1 MLKSSYER
9 WVINVAIVKEDGR
22 YVNSLYIDENYE
34 GRSVLLSFNGEKLP
48 IGYGYLAYSS
58 NAETDDEMSADD
70 SALLRLL
77 VDELKADGKVTS
89 GWGGDDKLC
98 VLSL

>member
-1 MLKSSYER
+1 VVK
-9 WVINVAIVKEDGR
+9 VAIVREDGR

-34 GRSVLLSFNGEKLP
+34 GRCVLLSFNGEKLP
-48 IGYGYLAYSS
+48 IGYGYLVYSS
-58 NAETDDEMSADD
+58 NAETDDEIRTDQ

-77 VDELKADGKVTS
+77 VDELKADGKLTS

>member
-1 MLKSSYER
+1 M
-9 WVINVAIVKEDGR
+9 AIIKEDGR

-48 IGYGYLAYSS
+48 IGHGYLVYSS
-58 NAETDDEMSADD
+58 NAKTDDEERTDTKT
-70 SALLRLL
+70 LLRLL
-77 VDELKADGKVTS
+77 VDELKADGKLTS

>member
-1 MLKSSYER
+1 M
-9 WVINVAIVKEDGR
+9 AIVREDGR

-34 GRSVLLSFNGEKLP
+34 GRCVLLSFNGEKLP
-48 IGYGYLAYSS
+48 IGYGYLVYSS
-58 NAETDDEMSADD
+58 NAETDDEIRSDQ

-77 VDELKADGKVTS
+77 VDELKADGKLTS

>member
-1 MLKSSYER
+1 MVKFVYER
-9 WVINVAIVKEDGR
+9 WVEKMAVVKEDGR

-34 GRSVLLSFNGEKLP
+34 GRSVLLSFNGEKVP

-58 NAETDDEMSADD
+58 NAETDEETRADQ
-70 SALLRLL
+70 SALLKLL
-77 VDELKADGKVTS
+77 VNELKADGKLTS

>member
-1 MLKSSYER
+1 M
-9 WVINVAIVKEDGR
+9 AIVKEDGR
-22 YVNSLYIDENYE
+22 FVNSLYIDENYE

-58 NAETDDEMSADD
+58 NAETDDEIGDD
-70 SALLRLL
+70 QSALLRLL
-77 VDELKADGKVTS
+77 VNELKADGIVTS

>member
-1 MLKSSYER
+1 MA
-9 WVINVAIVKEDGR
+9 VVKEDGR

-34 GRSVLLSFNGEKLP
+34 GRSVLLSFNGEKVP

-58 NAETDDEMSADD
+58 NAESEDEDRADTKV
-70 SALLRLL
+70 LLRLL
-77 VDELKADGKVTS
+77 VDELKADGKLTS

-98 VLSL
+98 VLSPYII

>member
-1 MLKSSYER
+1 M
-9 WVINVAIVKEDGR
+9 AIVREDGKL
-22 YVNSLYIDENYE
+22 VDSLYIDENFT

-48 IGYGYLAYSS
+48 IGRGYLAYSS
-58 NAETDDEMSADD
+58 NAETDEETRTDQ

-77 VDELKADGKVTS
+77 VDELKADGILTS

>member
-1 MLKSSYER
+1 
-9 WVINVAIVKEDGR
+9 VIKVAIVKEDGR

-48 IGYGYLAYSS
+48 IGYGYLVYSS
-58 NAETDDEMSADD
+58 DAKTDDEINTDD
-70 SALLRLL
+70 STLLKLL
-77 VDELKADGKVTS
+77 VNELKADGKITS

>member
-1 MLKSSYER
+1 MAVVR
-9 WVINVAIVKEDGR
+9 EDGR
-22 YVNSLYIDENYE
+22 YVNSLYIDENFE

-58 NAETDDEMSADD
+58 DAKTEEETSADQ
-70 SALLRLL
+70 SVLFKLL
-77 VDELKADGKVTS
+77 VEELKADGKVTS

>member
-1 MLKSSYER
+1 MVKFTCER
-9 WVINVAIVKEDGR
+9 WVIKVAIVREDGR

-58 NAETDDEMSADD
+58 NAKTDDETRADQ
-70 SALLRLL
+70 SVLLRLL
-77 VDELKADGKVTS
+77 VNELKADGKVTS

>member
-1 MLKSSYER
+1 M
-9 WVINVAIVKEDGR
+9 AIVREDGKL
-22 YVNSLYIDENYE
+22 VDSLYIDENFT

-48 IGYGYLAYSS
+48 IGHGYLAYSS
-58 NAETDDEMSADD
+58 NAETYEEERADK

-77 VDELKADGKVTS
+77 VDELKADGILTS

>member
-1 MLKSSYER
+1 MAVVR
-9 WVINVAIVKEDGR
+9 EDGR

-58 NAETDDEMSADD
+58 DAKTYDETRADQ
-70 SALLRLL
+70 SALLKLL
-77 VDELKADGKVTS
+77 VNELKADGKITS

>member
-1 MLKSSYER
+1 M
-9 WVINVAIVKEDGR
+9 AIVKEDGR

>member
-1 MLKSSYER
+1 M
-9 WVINVAIVKEDGR
+9 AIVREDGR
-22 YVNSLYIDENYE
+22 YVNSLYIDEHYE

-58 NAETDDEMSADD
+58 DAKTYDETRDDQ
-70 SALLRLL
+70 SALLKLL
-77 VDELKADGKVTS
+77 VHELKADGIVTS

>member
-1 MLKSSYER
+1 M
-9 WVINVAIVKEDGR
+9 AIVREDER

-34 GRSVLLSFNGEKLP
+34 GRSVLLSYKGEKLP

-58 NAETDDEMSADD
+58 DAKTYDETRADQ
-70 SALLRLL
+70 SALLKLL
-77 VDELKADGKVTS
+77 VDELKADGIVTS

>member
-1 MLKSSYER
+1 MA
-9 WVINVAIVKEDGR
+9 VIKEDGR

-34 GRSVLLSFNGEKLP
+34 GRSVLLSFNGEKVP

-58 NAETDDEMSADD
+58 DAKTEEEDRADTK
-70 SALLRLL
+70 ALLRLL
-77 VDELKADGKVTS
+77 VDELKADGKLTS
-89 GWGGDDKLC
+89 GWRGDDKLC

>member
-1 MLKSSYER
+1 MA
-9 WVINVAIVKEDGR
+9 VIKEDGR
-22 YVNSLYIDENYE
+22 YVNSLYIDDNFE
-34 GRSVLLSFNGEKLP
+34 GRCVLLSFNGEKLP

-58 NAETDDEMSADD
+58 NAESEDETRADQ
-70 SALLRLL
+70 SVLLRLL

>member
-1 MLKSSYER
+1 M
-9 WVINVAIVKEDGR
+9 AIVKEDGR
-22 YVNSLYIDENYE
+22 YVNSLYIDEHYE

-48 IGYGYLAYSS
+48 IGYGYLVYSS
-58 NAETDDEMSADD
+58 DASTNDETSADQ
-70 SALLRLL
+70 SALLKLL
-77 VDELKADGKVTS
+77 VNELKADGKVTS

>member
-1 MLKSSYER
+1 M
-9 WVINVAIVKEDGR
+9 AIVREDGKM
-22 YVNSLYIDENYE
+22 VDSLYIDENFT

-48 IGYGYLAYSS
+48 IGRGYLVYSS
-58 NAETDDEMSADD
+58 NAQSYDEERADKK
-70 SALLRLL
+70 ALLRLL
-77 VDELKADGKVTS
+77 ADEFKADGILTS

>member
-1 MLKSSYER
+1 VVKM
-9 WVINVAIVKEDGR
+9 AIVREDGR

-34 GRSVLLSFNGEKLP
+34 GRCVLLSFNGEKLP
-48 IGYGYLAYSS
+48 IGYGYLVYSS
-58 NAETDDEMSADD
+58 NAETDDEIRSDQ

-77 VDELKADGKVTS
+77 VDELKADGKLTS

>member
-1 MLKSSYER
+1 MA
-9 WVINVAIVKEDGR
+9 VVKEDGR
-22 YVNSLYIDENYE
+22 FVNSLYIDENYE

-48 IGYGYLAYSS
+48 IGHGYLVYSS
-58 NAETDDEMSADD
+58 NAETDDEERADT
-70 SALLRLL
+70 SALLKLL
-77 VDELKADGKVTS
+77 VGELKADGKITS